1 MKKRIL
7 LCFTIILLIVCTG
20 CDASINSTEYT
31 INSYDEES
39 RIEITVSDQT
49 NPAES
54 SNAPSNAS
62 FLVKEKKLSFE
73 GTELVL
79 LDITNES
86 NTCYSITISGS
97 FYDQNGIEL
106 YSEKKIFDQFSAGFQ
121 NCFLFDPK
129 INFSDFKYTIEVSP
143 YSGAEY
149 AKGISFHFV
158 GIEEGRGMI
167 TSQVQ
172 QGDLTKYPTLYA
184 KFTYR
189 SDCDVSVMAAATLIL
204 YNAND
209 EIVAIKN
216 YTPLVTPEME
226 FGDDE
231 KVWELCQT
239 TDDKLIWPEKYKGE
253 IKALICIR
261 NVTDQIPQ

>member
-7 LCFTIILLIVCTG
+7 LCISTICFIVFTG
-20 CDASINSTEYT
+20 CDATSNSTEYT

-39 RIEITVSDQT
+39 RIEITVSDHS
-49 NPAES
+49 NPTELS
-54 SNAPSNAS
+54 DTPSNAA

-73 GTELVL
+73 GKDLVL

-97 FYDQNGIEL
+97 FYDQNGTEL
-106 YSEKKIFDQFSAGFQ
+106 CSEKKVFDQFSAGFQ
-121 NCFLFDPK
+121 NCFLFEPK
-129 INFSDFKYTIEVSP
+129 INFSDFKYTIEASP

-167 TSQVQ
+167 MSQVQ
-172 QGDLTKYPTLYA
+172 QDDLTKYPTLFA

-231 KVWELCQT
+231 KVWQLYQT
-239 TDDKLIWPEKYKGE
+239 TDDELIWPEQYKGE